1 MVARRVLAP
10 LVQVRALAGQSFDAL
25 TSFACSWQA
34 IQTHYAEMVE
44 PSFLPREVECPVSI
58 AK

>member
-10 LVQVRALAGQSFDAL
+10 LVQVRALAGQPFDSMKNAGITNL
-25 TSFACSWQA
+25 
-34 IQTHYAEMVE
+34 
-44 PSFLPREVECPVSI
+44 REVECPGSI